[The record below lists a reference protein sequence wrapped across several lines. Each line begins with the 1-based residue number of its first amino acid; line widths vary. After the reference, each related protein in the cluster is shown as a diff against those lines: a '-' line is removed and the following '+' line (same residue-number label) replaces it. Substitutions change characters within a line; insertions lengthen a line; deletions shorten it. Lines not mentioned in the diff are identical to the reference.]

1 MRRLAV
7 FLFCLLGFLTSCSR
21 TSPKVTEPQ
30 GDGGGG
36 GGDNHPLFCS
46 VAARPTVGKPFEVT
60 ILRPEALPS
69 GPRQKGPQPK
79 PVENAPSPGILSGP
93 ETVSMFSQDDI
104 SFQPNSFPLLP
115 GERKQVTVTI
125 NSSLSGLTSFS
136 ARGSE
141 GSFCQNY
148 IVAGFL
154 GHLKVEPVR
163 LAYNKART
171 LTVDMVDNNANTI
184 PVGVPLYIYIDTSDA
199 LLTQITVANGRDRQQ
214 LAGTAEIFTQI
225 GSGNSSTSQ
234 FSIISPSIW
243 GGPVHLKV
251 IAKTMAGG
259 QSVAEGNFTFDTDP
273 AVWLPISLAIGGA
286 LLYGVYSLAQ
296 DTKLGSHWKRA
307 VPFQIVVSVVA
318 GLLAYL
324 TANLDLFGV
333 KLDPNILRTYPLLGF
348 LFAYIG
354 IDQLFAKRF
363 GQNQGGA
370 AGGDAA

>member
-1 MRRLAV
+1 
-7 FLFCLLGFLTSCSR
+7 
-21 TSPKVTEPQ
+21 
-30 GDGGGG
+30 
-36 GGDNHPLFCS
+36 
-46 VAARPTVGKPFEVT
+46 
-60 ILRPEALPS
+60 
-69 GPRQKGPQPK
+69 
-79 PVENAPSPGILSGP
+79 
-93 ETVSMFSQDDI
+93 VSLFSQDDI
-104 SFQPNSFPLLP
+104 TFQQNSFSLSP
-115 GERKQVTVTI
+115 GERKQVTATI

-136 ARGSE
+136 ARGSD
-141 GSFCQNY
+141 GSFCENY

-171 LTVDMVDNNANTI
+171 LTVDVLDNNGNTI
-184 PVGVPLYIYIDTSDA
+184 SVGVPLYVYIETSDA

-214 LAGTAEIFTQI
+214 LAGTAEIFTEI
-225 GSGNSSTSQ
+225 GAGNSSTSQ
-234 FSIISPSIW
+234 FSIVSPSIW

-251 IAKTMAGG
+251 IAKTMGAG
-259 QSVAEGNFTFDTDP
+259 QSVAEGNFAFDTDP

-286 LLYGVYSLAQ
+286 LLYGIYSLAQ
-296 DTKLGSHWKRA
+296 DTKLESHWKRA
-307 VPFQIVVSVVA
+307 VPFQIVISVVA

-354 IDQLFAKRF
+354 IDRLFAKRF

-370 AGGDAA
+370 ADGDSA